1 MSSQHIW
8 RSQRR
13 VGLTILRYNI
23 IIIVNITGQF
33 SWKRCVYK
41 LVEKALGLHTIVRPL
56 LK

>member
-23 IIIVNITGQF
+23 IIIVNIQGQF